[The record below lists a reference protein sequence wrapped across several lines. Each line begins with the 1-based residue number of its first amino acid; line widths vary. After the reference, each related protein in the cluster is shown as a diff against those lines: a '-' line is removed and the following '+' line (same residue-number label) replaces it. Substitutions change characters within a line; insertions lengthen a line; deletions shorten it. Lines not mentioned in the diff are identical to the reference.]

1 MSHGG
6 RQFCIICLS
15 YNREYGS
22 ETGSFYFQVYI
33 MLETKTKAIKNYF
46 ILISTTKKIKT
57 RKNFSRQIFKKNFP
71 SSNIYHREIFLAKI
85 KKFKTKSSRH
95 SLEREREENKFKQI
109 YKTLLLVTV
118 FFFSLYVIN

>member
-46 ILISTTKKIKT
+46 ILIST
-57 RKNFSRQIFKKNFP
+57 KKNKNEKTF
-71 SSNIYHREIFLAKI
+71 
-85 KKFKTKSSRH
+85 FKT
-95 SLEREREENKFKQI
+95 NI
-109 YKTLLLVTV
+109 
-118 FFFSLYVIN
+118 

>member
-15 YNREYGS
+15 YIREYGS

-46 ILISTTKKIKT
+46 ILISTKKK
-57 RKNFSRQIFKKNFP
+57 
-71 SSNIYHREIFLAKI
+71 
-85 KKFKTKSSRH
+85 
-95 SLEREREENKFKQI
+95 
-109 YKTLLLVTV
+109 
-118 FFFSLYVIN
+118 